1 MPVYTFRTYER
12 GRKSIWSVH
21 DNTMSADKQTGLA
34 VDFCGLSF
42 QSPVVLLSGCVGLG
56 NEYTR
61 VQGFSHQDV
70 GRSMS
75 ERNDF
80 TAAFF

>member
-1 MPVYTFRTYER
+1 
-12 GRKSIWSVH
+12 
-21 DNTMSADKQTGLA
+21 MSADKQIGLA

-42 QSPVVLLSGCVGLG
+42 QSPVVLLSGCVGFG

-70 GRSMS
+70 GAVCLQGTTLQPRSFKFSDMCGTHQYHADN
-75 ERNDF
+75 ED
-80 TAAFF
+80 